1 MARTLLLGDEIA
13 LPVNTGTATSF
24 SSATVVR
31 LVNTS
36 GNPQVVTVVETQSGS
51 GIGSFTMLGSTTE
64 LLEKNASYCVFAS
77 SADVKGTKVG
87 FTG

>member
-1 MARTLLLGDEIA
+1 MARTLLLGNEIA

-31 LVNTS
+31 LVNTTGTS
-36 GNPQVVTVVETQSGS
+36 QVITVVETQSGT
-51 GIGSFTMLGSTTE
+51 GIGSFTMLGNTTE

-77 SADVKGTKVG
+77 AATVKGTKVG

>member
-31 LVNTS
+31 LINTT
-36 GNPQVVTVVETQSGS
+36 GTAQVITVVETQSGT
-51 GIGSFTMLGSTTE
+51 GIGSFTMLGNTTE

-77 SADVKGTKVG
+77 AATVKGTKVG